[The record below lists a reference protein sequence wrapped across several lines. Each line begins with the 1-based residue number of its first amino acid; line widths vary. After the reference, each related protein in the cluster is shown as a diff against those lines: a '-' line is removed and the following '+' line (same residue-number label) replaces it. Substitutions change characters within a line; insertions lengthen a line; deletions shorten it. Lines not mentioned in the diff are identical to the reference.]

1 MPKAENVLKCH
12 LASSYTSSKNAK
24 VKPKNE
30 NQTDVVCKEGGGGRR
45 LIVIIQKYINPKIK
59 MIVNPL
65 IHLNFCDCLII
76 CILPFQNQSKGPL
89 KISILFY

>member
-12 LASSYTSSKNAK
+12 LASSFTSSKNAK

-45 LIVIIQKYINPKIK
+45 LIVIIQKYRVVQLLKTKQNLVYDKMASKEVRGEKI
-59 MIVNPL
+59 
-65 IHLNFCDCLII
+65 
-76 CILPFQNQSKGPL
+76 
-89 KISILFY
+89 